1 MRSPDRG
8 FQQAEVGGGEG
19 VGFAHGTQGYVFGG
33 PGADAGQ
40 RAEALHQGL
49 GAVRQVQAQLS
60 RGDRRGEALQR
71 LYPLAGHA
79 DAVEVGL
86 RQRGGRREQVAD
98 AVVAE
103 IFQRLAEALD
113 QAPGDGHRGLH
124 RDLLADDGAHRLFE
138 GIEGHRQAQSR
149 IGGHQRAE
157 QGIPGEMPG
166 DGGRVAV
173 QVEHPADPCL
183 EFGGQGMGGRAEA
196 QRQDLAFRQRSHLE
210 PGRAA
215 VGPEAAGIVVVTQA
229 FDTGEQ
235 AQGEML
241 VELAPFPG

>member
-1 MRSPDRG
+1 MVPQVDRGVGAPRPPGLGAGLQAARIDALRPPDRG

-98 AVVAE
+98 AVVA
-103 IFQRLAEALD
+103 
-113 QAPGDGHRGLH
+113 
-124 RDLLADDGAHRLFE
+124 

-210 PGRAA
+210 PGRAT

>member
-1 MRSPDRG
+1 
-8 FQQAEVGGGEG
+8 
-19 VGFAHGTQGYVFGG
+19 
-33 PGADAGQ
+33 
-40 RAEALHQGL
+40 
-49 GAVRQVQAQLS
+49 
-60 RGDRRGEALQR
+60 
-71 LYPLAGHA
+71 
-79 DAVEVGL
+79 
-86 RQRGGRREQVAD
+86 
-98 AVVAE
+98 
-103 IFQRLAEALD
+103 
-113 QAPGDGHRGLH
+113 
-124 RDLLADDGAHRLFE
+124 
-138 GIEGHRQAQSR
+138 
-149 IGGHQRAE
+149 
-157 QGIPGEMPG
+157 MPG